1 MNWWEVIKEW
11 FLSLGVKY
19 HVNPLIFGSIYVGA
33 IPFFFASLWWLVRNY
48 KNRKP
53 IVLPVLMTGFFFLSA
68 YLYLIIVGRN
78 IPVWVYFVI
87 GVLVVYG
94 AWSTI
99 RKIRSKINDHPQ

>member
-11 FLSLGVKY
+11 FMSLGAKY
-19 HVNPLIFGSIYVGA
+19 HVNPLVFGSIYVGA
-33 IPFFFASLWWLVRNY
+33 IPFFFASLWWLVRNL

-53 IVLPVLMTGFFFLSA
+53 IVLPVLVTGFFSLSA

-78 IPVWVYFVI
+78 IPTWVYVVI

-99 RKIRSKINDHPQ
+99 RNIRRKISGHP